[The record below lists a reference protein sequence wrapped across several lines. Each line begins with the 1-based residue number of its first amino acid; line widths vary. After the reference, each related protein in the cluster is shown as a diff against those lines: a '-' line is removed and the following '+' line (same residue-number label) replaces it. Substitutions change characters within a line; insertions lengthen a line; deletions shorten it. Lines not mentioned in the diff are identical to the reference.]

1 MVSSLHF
8 LLQCSFWMSVS
19 RRHCAL
25 DPVNVSHTHIHREPA
40 VLRGH
45 MAKWGRGPGVSQD
58 WCAAVEA
65 PGRRGRVEGQR
76 AASAGQTGGV
86 HGGSAHKS
94 THHVLVDLTFRW
106 FEKKPQT
113 NNKKNKQNGLPF
125 DDQNLP
131 LRPNWTGGERG
142 SAFPVRD
149 LLLQLLRSV

>member
-76 AASAGQTGGV
+76 AAPAGQTGGV

-113 NNKKNKQNGLPF
+113 NNKKKTNKMACPSTIKICPF
-125 DDQNLP
+125 TQIGQAAKEEARFL
-131 LRPNWTGGERG
+131 
-142 SAFPVRD
+142 
-149 LLLQLLRSV
+149 SVTCCCSC